1 MWDLPALKH
10 DKDSSGLCLCDEWG
24 WECFV
29 LTYTIFKFIV
39 KKLIPNMPLIIPQH
53 KKYYINLWL
62 YLLCI
67 WVSFF
72 FLFCKFMKL
81 RASMQEGGGSLKWCK
96 AWISCQTPGDQ
107 TDVWLKI
114 IFIEL
119 EHISFIYM
127 KVYNVDTL
135 GSAQVVTDWVI
146 YLNLFK
152 LKLIY
157 LNKFIN

>member
-1 MWDLPALKH
+1 MTRTAL
-10 DKDSSGLCLCDEWG
+10 DFAYVMSGA
-24 WECFV
+24 ECFV
-29 LTYTIFKFIV
+29 LTYKIFKFIV

-53 KKYYINLWL
+53 KNIILTCDFIYCVFESL
-62 YLLCI
+62 
-67 WVSFF
+67 F

-81 RASMQEGGGSLKWCK
+81 RAPMQGGGGSLKWCK

-135 GSAQVVTDWVI
+135 GSAQVITDWVI

-152 LKLIY
+152 LELIY

>member
-1 MWDLPALKH
+1 
-10 DKDSSGLCLCDEWG
+10 
-24 WECFV
+24 
-29 LTYTIFKFIV
+29 
-39 KKLIPNMPLIIPQH
+39 
-53 KKYYINLWL
+53 
-62 YLLCI
+62 
-67 WVSFF
+67 
-72 FLFCKFMKL
+72 
-81 RASMQEGGGSLKWCK
+81 MQGGGGSLKWFK

-146 YLNLFK
+146 YSNLFK

>member
-1 MWDLPALKH
+1 MTRTAL
-10 DKDSSGLCLCDEWG
+10 DFAYVMSGAES
-24 WECFV
+24 FV
-29 LTYTIFKFIV
+29 LTYKIFKFIV
-39 KKLIPNMPLIIPQH
+39 NKLISNMPLIIPQH
-53 KKYYINLWL
+53 KNIILTCDFIYCVFESL
-62 YLLCI
+62 
-67 WVSFF
+67 F

-81 RASMQEGGGSLKWCK
+81 RAPMQGGGGSLKWCK

-119 EHISFIYM
+119 EHMSFIYM
-127 KVYNVDTL
+127 KVYNVDTF
-135 GSAQVVTDWVI
+135 GSAQVITDWVI

-152 LKLIY
+152 LKVVY